1 MLGKRRQRQGE
12 LFGPVCLGD
21 LVPEDHILRRID
33 RVLDLSWLRGEV
45 RDCYCGDNGRASE
58 DPEAL
63 VRLMIA
69 GLVEGITKDRALE
82 RRSQVDVAFRWFAGF
97 GLYDRVPDHST
108 YSVARKRWGAE
119 RFKRIFVRSVM
130 QCVAAGLV
138 KSELVHI
145 DATLIRA
152 DVSWE
157 SLVVRHVEQVLQ
169 ENATGPEEPPDSP
182 GSKPRRGKP
191 KKAKKVSRTD
201 PDASL
206 STSCKQQRMEPCFKQ
221 HTAVDGESGVVVDVE
236 VTTGE
241 ASEGKQLLEQIER
254 VEQNTGQEVQAV
266 TADGGYAHGDNY
278 KALLERD
285 IEESIPPQK
294 TRTSRTIPASRFK
307 YDALHER
314 VVCPAGKVLTAG
326 AETDRGRWYRAHR
339 RDCDRCR
346 LRARC
351 LAKKVKRRS
360 VLIVNGYIGL
370 VRARRA
376 HWRGDP
382 ERRRRYRQHRWRVEG
397 VHGEAK
403 QQHGLRRAARRG
415 LDNVAIQVYLT
426 ALVIN
431 LKRLAAALGG
441 SYRAALAQWLA
452 TRLTWPRDARK
463 RPETPNP
470 SRVRA
475 LAA

>member
-12 LFGPVCLGD
+12 LFGPVCLSD

-33 RVLDLSWLRGEV
+33 GVLDLSWLRAEV
-45 RDCYCGDNGRASE
+45 RDCYCRDNGRASE

-97 GLYDRVPDHST
+97 GLYDPVPDHST
-108 YSVARKRWGAE
+108 YTVARKRWGAD

-130 QCVAAGLV
+130 QCVQAGLV

-157 SLVVRHVEQVLQ
+157 SLVVRHVEQVLKDN
-169 ENATGPEEPPDSP
+169 EDPPADEKDRKP
-182 GSKPRRGKP
+182 ASKSKP
-191 KKAKKVSRTD
+191 KKFSRTD
-201 PDASL
+201 PDASM
-206 STSCKQQRMEPCFKQ
+206 STSCRNERMEPCFKQ
-221 HTAVDGESGVVVDVE
+221 HTAVDGESGVVVDVS

-241 ASEGKQLLEQIER
+241 ASEGKELLDQIER

-266 TADGGYAHGDNY
+266 TADAGYAHSDNY
-278 KALLERD
+278 KELLERD
-285 IEESIPPQK
+285 IEESIVPQ
-294 TRTSRTIPASRFK
+294 RHGRSRTIPVGRFK

-314 VVCPAGKVLTAG
+314 VTCPAGKRMRPGSENA
-326 AETDRGRWYRAHR
+326 RGRWYRAKR
-339 RDCDRCR
+339 RDCSRCH
-346 LRARC
+346 LRTRC
-351 LAKKVKRRS
+351 LSGTVKHRS
-360 VLIVNGYIGL
+360 VLIVHGYIGL

-376 HWRGDP
+376 HLRGDP

-415 LDNVAIQVYLT
+415 LDNVSIQAYLT

-431 LKRLAAALGG
+431 LKRLAARAGRFRRDLSGRVLQIARESLLVNPRIG
-441 SYRAALAQWLA
+441 SRRQIGHSG
-452 TRLTWPRDARK
+452 T
-463 RPETPNP
+463 
-470 SRVRA
+470 